1 MNTRPTLR
9 RHRSRGVGLID
20 ALIALAIL
28 CFGLLAVTRLQSRMV
43 TSTTDAQLRQ
53 SAVQLADELLNTAI
67 VDVANAACYTLPQ
80 SGTCANAGAKTRTT
94 EWSTRVTTAL
104 PGSTTP
110 HRDAERRHRPD
121 DRRPG
126 LDRARFFRSPTTAG
140 GDRCAPMTNAP
151 LAKPVVPGTSAACRS
166 SS

>member
-1 MNTRPTLR
+1 MSPHR
-9 RHRSRGVGLID
+9 RSSRGVGLID

-43 TSTTDAQLRQ
+43 TSSTDAQLRQ

-110 HRDAERRHRPD
+110 TVTLNAGTGQMTVVLAWTGRESSEARQLQVVTDVRP
-121 DRRPG
+121 
-126 LDRARFFRSPTTAG
+126 
-140 GDRCAPMTNAP
+140 
-151 LAKPVVPGTSAACRS
+151 
-166 SS
+166 

>member
-110 HRDAERRHRPD
+110 TVTLNAGTGQMTVVLAWTARDSSEARQLQVVTDVRP
-121 DRRPG
+121 
-126 LDRARFFRSPTTAG
+126 
-140 GDRCAPMTNAP
+140 
-151 LAKPVVPGTSAACRS
+151 
-166 SS
+166 